1 MIGEGWKQMV
11 VRRLL
16 LFNREID
23 LLKETGW
30 DYSIISA
37 KEGFYVVAVDIPKEV
52 LAKAKRSMKNR
63 AYMYKG
69 KEPMR

>member
-1 MIGEGWKQMV
+1 MV

-37 KEGFYVVAVDIPKEV
+37 KEGFYVVAVDIPQEV
-52 LAKAKRSMKNR
+52 LAEAKRSVKNR
-63 AYMYKG
+63 TYGYKAD
-69 KEPMR
+69 ESMR